1 MAQIANSPVAGAFI
15 MVLGNIII
23 IALEGL
29 IVLIQGLRLEY
40 YELFSKY
47 FKGDGREY
55 MPIRLIEDMEEM

>member
-1 MAQIANSPVAGAFI
+1 MAGLLI
-15 MVLGNIII
+15 MILGNIII
-23 IALEGL
+23 IGLEGL

-55 MPIRLIEDMEEM
+55 MPVRLIEDMEEM